1 MKKLSLNKIT
11 EKVIEGASK
20 LNPVTM
26 NNKQRAILAGGIVGL
41 GVLAVLTK
49 KEMVKIYKQA
59 EELMEKEELLV
70 KAKAD
75 LFERIKVIDDLVEDD
90 YFNNKHKVIPMMR
103 EVFENYK
110 NYGLIYYKLNR
121 EEREKLNKAINKWF
135 NMDILSKDEGKE
147 IHNIVAAIQ
156 KSSANPYNNNP
167 KTVSD
172 EELELFVQ
180 DHGLS
185 ITEPDKLAKRAIP
198 WVKKHQAVK
207 DMMNK

>member
-49 KEMVKIYKQA
+49 KEMEKIYKQA

-90 YFNNKHKVIPMMR
+90 YFNNKHKVIPIIR
-103 EVFENYK
+103 KVFENYK

-156 KSSANPYNNNP
+156 KSSANPYNNKP